1 MDDFALGYLAHRFF
15 YRIFDFFYHWYYSGS
30 RAIAHKFMTTI
41 ADIDKSIAIKVTL
54 QHFFEPLY
62 KDYSIIGRILGV
74 VFRTGR
80 ILIGLL
86 IYIVMTIIFLALF
99 LVWIVIPP
107 AIIFYLIKGK
117 LI

>member
-1 MDDFALGYLAHRFF
+1 MDDFALGYLVHRFF

-30 RAIAHKFMTTI
+30 RAIAYKFMATI

-62 KDYSIIGRILGV
+62 KDYSIIGHILGI
-74 VFRTGR
+74 VFRAGR
-80 ILIGLL
+80 VLIGLL
-86 IYIVMTIIFLALF
+86 VYIAVTIIFLIFF
-99 LVWIVIPP
+99 LSWIIIPP
-107 AIIFYLIKGK
+107 MIIFYLIKGR